1 MSHAMITHSR
11 RSFMKTTAAAA
22 ATAAIPVIAQDA
34 APVKLQL
41 GFDNFS
47 IRALGWKAPALIDY
61 AAEQKVDCLLLSD
74 LDVYEK
80 HDDAYLKD
88 IAKHA
93 ADKGIKLYAGT
104 GGICPSAKNF
114 STKWGTA
121 EEHLKLT
128 IRIAKAL
135 GSPAARCYQGFAE
148 DRKSPGGIY
157 ARQKDTITVFKN
169 VRSYALDSGVS
180 IAIENHAGGEQAW
193 ELQALIEEC
202 GKDYV
207 GCTIDSGNATW
218 TLEDPMQ
225 NLEILGP
232 YTICSG
238 IRDSVIWEDKDGAQV
253 AWTAIG
259 EGMIDMKAYARRY
272 AELCPRAPFIL
283 EIISGFAKG
292 FPYLKPEF
300 WTGYEKIRPAE
311 FARFLALARKGKAI
325 PSFQATGDKKKAEQ
339 DYQKGELER
348 SIRYCRDTIGI
359 RP

>member
-1 MSHAMITHSR
+1 MTASMTTHSR

-22 ATAAIPVIAQDA
+22 AASAVPVVAKDA
-34 APVKLQL
+34 TPVKLKL

-61 AAEQKVDCLLLSD
+61 AAEQKADCLLMSD

-88 IAKHA
+88 LASRAK
-93 ADKGIKLYAGT
+93 DKGIALYAGT

-148 DRKSPGGIY
+148 DRKSPGGIH
-157 ARQKDTITVFKN
+157 ARQKDTIAVFKN
-169 VRSYALDSGVS
+169 VRSFAMDNGVK

-193 ELQALIEEC
+193 ELQNLIEEA

-232 YTICSG
+232 YTVCSG
-238 IRDSVIWEDKDGAQV
+238 IRDSMIWEDKDGAQV
-253 AWTAIG
+253 AWTAVG
-259 EGMIDMKAYARRY
+259 EGMIDMAAYARRS
-272 AELCPRAPFIL
+272 P
-283 EIISGFAKG
+283 
-292 FPYLKPEF
+292 
-300 WTGYEKIRPAE
+300 
-311 FARFLALARKGKAI
+311 
-325 PSFQATGDKKKAEQ
+325 
-339 DYQKGELER
+339 
-348 SIRYCRDTIGI
+348 
-359 RP
+359 

>member
-1 MSHAMITHSR
+1 
-11 RSFMKTTAAAA
+11 MKTTAAAA
-22 ATAAIPVIAQDA
+22 AASAIPVVAQDA

-61 AAEQKVDCLLLSD
+61 AAEQKCDALLLSD

-80 HDDAYLKD
+80 HDDAYFAD
-88 IAKHA
+88 IGKRAK
-93 ADKGIKLYAGT
+93 DKGIALYAGT

-128 IRIAKAL
+128 IRVGKAF
-135 GSPAARCYQGFAE
+135 GTPAVRCYQGFGE
-148 DRKSPGGIY
+148 DRKSPGGIF
-157 ARQKDTITVFKN
+157 ARIKDTVAVCKA
-169 VRSYALDSGVS
+169 VRSYALDAG
-180 IAIENHAGGEQAW
+180 IRIGIENHAGDMQAW
-193 ELQALIEEC
+193 ELQTLIEEA

-232 YTICSG
+232 YTVCSG
-238 IRDSVIWEDKDGAQV
+238 IRDSMIWEDKDGAQV
-253 AWTAIG
+253 AWTAVG
-259 EGMIDMKAYARRY
+259 EGMIDMKAYARRFS
-272 AELCPRAPFIL
+272 ELCPQAPFIM
-283 EIISGFAKG
+283 EIISGFARG
-292 FPYLKPEF
+292 FPWLNQDF
-300 WTGYEKIRPAE
+300 WNGYEKIRPAE
-311 FARFLALARKGKAI
+311 FARFLALAKRGKAI

-348 SIRYCRDTIGI
+348 SLRYCRDVIGI
-359 RP
+359 RA